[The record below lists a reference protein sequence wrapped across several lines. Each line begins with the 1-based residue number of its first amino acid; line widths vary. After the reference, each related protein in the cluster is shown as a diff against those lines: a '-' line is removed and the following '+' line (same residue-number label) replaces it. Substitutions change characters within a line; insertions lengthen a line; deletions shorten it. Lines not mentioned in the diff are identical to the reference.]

1 MRDGRERE
9 LAERIKQT
17 TGIEVQSKEFE
28 ALGLESEE
36 EIKLI
41 ESELIL
47 HYKPIKNEVL
57 K

>member
-1 MRDGRERE
+1 MFM
-9 LAERIKQT
+9 QPWM
-17 TGIEVQSKEFE
+17 SN
-28 ALGLESEE
+28 E